1 MKEFRTNEDEES
13 VEDDFFKSG
22 KGLYGGRTKE
32 RREFGMPP
40 RLSAHPLIL
49 DPFGNND
56 AVNQWKDF
64 TKGPI
69 PLEFEI
75 GFGPG
80 AFMASRSSENLERL
94 FLAFEVRTKQCA
106 ELLERLSAA
115 EQQNVRVVQTDARP
129 VLRDFIDD
137 GRLSDIHVN
146 FPDPWWKKR
155 HHKRRIFTPGFIDV
169 AREKLESKGTI
180 WLRTDVEAYALH
192 VRTLFADIEDFE
204 SEEFGPDELQ
214 WTHRER
220 KCNLYGLPVY
230 RLRFR
235 KRD

>member
-1 MKEFRTNEDEES
+1 MKEFRTSQDEES
-13 VEDDFFKSG
+13 TEDDFFKSG

-32 RREFGMPP
+32 RRQFGMPP
-40 RLSAHPLIL
+40 RLSDHPLIL
-49 DPFGNND
+49 DPFGEKE
-56 AVNQWKDF
+56 ALEAWAAF
-64 TKGPI
+64 IAP
-69 PLEFEI
+69 PSPMEFEI

-80 AFMASRSSENLERL
+80 AFMASRSAEEPTRK

-106 ELLERLSAA
+106 ELLERLTAA
-115 EQQNVRVVQTDARP
+115 AQTNVAVIQTDARP
-129 VLRDFIDD
+129 VLRDFIGD

-169 AREKLESKGTI
+169 AREKLESRGTI
-180 WLRTDVEAYALH
+180 WLRTDVQAYADH
-192 VRTLFADIEDFE
+192 VKALFSGIDDFE
-204 SEEFGPDELQ
+204 TEEFGPDELQ

-235 KRD
+235 KKD